1 MTRSLVEQQFGAH
14 AKAYATSA
22 VHAKGESLARLVTLA
37 RPEKS
42 WAVLDVATGAGHTA
56 AAFAPHVARVVAAD
70 ITIEM
75 LAEAGKLAAARGLTN
90 IETVRAS
97 ADALPF
103 AGASF
108 DLVTCRIAAHHFPD
122 PKAFVAEAARVLKP
136 GGLFALD
143 DNIAPDPALL
153 PGFAPAEVTAA
164 AEAYNAF
171 EHLRDPSHQRAL
183 TCAEWQGLIEAAGL
197 EVEHAEV
204 IGKAME
210 FDPWARRLGA
220 TDAVVAELAD
230 CLASA
235 RGALAAFLRP
245 EVRNGSPWFVLTE
258 AILLARR
265 SSP

>member
-56 AAFAPHVARVVAAD
+56 AAFAPHVARVVATD

-75 LAEAGKLAAARGLTN
+75 LAEAGKLAAARGIGN
-90 IETVRAS
+90 VETVRAA

-103 AGASF
+103 ADNSF

-153 PGFAPAEVTAA
+153 PGFAPDAIAA
-164 AEAYNAF
+164 AADAYNAF
-171 EHLRDPSHQRAL
+171 EHVRDPSHQRAL
-183 TCAEWQGLIEAAGL
+183 TCPEWRGFIEDARL
-197 EVEHAEV
+197 HVEHVEL

-210 FDPWARRLGA
+210 FDSWAHRLGA
-220 TDAVVAELAD
+220 SDVVVAELSA

-245 EVRNGSPWFVLTE
+245 ESRDGKLWFVLTE

-265 SSP
+265 PP